1 MTRLFQSLAIFVGVW
16 VLGSFLGV
24 MLDPSHKNLWTQS
37 LMWAMLSC
45 VILAPVF
52 IFMGTSGE
60 ESTNSGGQAQPFDE
74 PGESGDSPPTQS
86 LEAEGWP
93 YTSEQKQSGSNDPGH
108 VTRSS

>member
-52 IFMGTSGE
+52 IFVGTSGD
-60 ESTNSGGQAQPFDE
+60 ESTNAEGETEPFDE
-74 PGESGDSPPTQS
+74 PAESPPTQS
-86 LEAEGWP
+86 LEDEGWP
-93 YTSEQKQSGSNDPGH
+93 YTTEQKQTGSNDPGQ
-108 VTRSS
+108 VTQRG

>member
-1 MTRLFQSLAIFVGVW
+1 MKRLFQSLAIFVGVW

-52 IFMGTSGE
+52 IFVGTSGDDSASAGGSNPEPFE
-60 ESTNSGGQAQPFDE
+60 EPTE
-74 PGESGDSPPTQS
+74 PPATQS
-86 LEAEGWP
+86 LEDQGWP
-93 YTSEQKQSGSNDPGH
+93 YTSEHGQTG
-108 VTRSS
+108 